1 MNWQDP
7 RISKIIELELKI
19 TEAIIHGHKPRRD
32 DEYEKDREELKRLR
46 EELKIKNHDSST
58 FNKA

>member
-32 DEYEKDREELKRLR
+32 DEYEKDREEIERLR
-46 EELKIKNHDSST
+46 RELKMLGHKRETQD
-58 FNKA
+58 

>member
-1 MNWQDP
+1 MNWQDE
-7 RISKIIELELKI
+7 RISRILKLELKI
-19 TEAIIHGHKPRRD
+19 TEAVIHGHKPKGG

-46 EELKIKNHDSST
+46 EELKIKNHGSST

>member
-32 DEYEKDREELKRLR
+32 DEYEKDREEIERLR
-46 EELKIKNHDSST
+46 RELKMLGHKRDT
-58 FNKA
+58 QD

>member
-19 TEAIIHGHKPRRD
+19 TEAIIHGHKPTRD
-32 DEYEKDREELKRLR
+32 DEYEKDREEIERLR
-46 EELKIKNHDSST
+46 RELKMLGHKRETQD
-58 FNKA
+58 